1 MSLELYNKVR
11 NVPLEAQRTIKA
23 GRLKGFTDI
32 NPMWRIQI
40 LTEHFGV
47 CGIGWKPE
55 IVKQWLEPYSNGEVA
70 AFCNINLYI
79 KQDGAW
85 SDAIPGTGGAK
96 FVAKESGGMYVD
108 DEAYKKAYTDALSVA
123 CKMIGIGADVYWS
136 EGSKYPTQ
144 QAGNNALR
152 VGELRLEIEQV
163 LHALGKSESYV
174 KKLAMQ
180 NCGKPYDFL
189 SNDEL
194 QNMLDFLMNKA
205 DASASE

>member
-11 NVPLEAQRTIKA
+11 NVPLEAQRTIRG
-23 GRLKGFTDI
+23 GRLNGFTDI

-55 IVKQWLEPYSNGEVA
+55 IVKQWLESYSNGEVA
-70 AFCNINLYI
+70 AFCDVNLYI

-123 CKMIGIGADVYWS
+123 CKMLGIGADVYWS
-136 EGSKYPTQ
+136 EGSKYTR
-144 QAGNNALR
+144 GTVDDTLR
-152 VGELRLEIEQV
+152 GGTLRLEIEQ
-163 LHALGKSESYV
+163 ALRSINKGTDYAER
-174 KKLAMQ
+174 LASK

-194 QNMLDFLMNKA
+194 QNMLDFLRNKA

>member
-11 NVPLEAQRTIKA
+11 NVPIEAQRTIKG
-23 GRLKGFTDI
+23 GRLSGFTDI

-40 LTEHFGV
+40 LTENFGI
-47 CGIGWKPE
+47 CGIGWKVE
-55 IVKQWLEPYSNGEVA
+55 IIKQWLEPYSNGEVA
-70 AFCNINLYI
+70 AFCDINLYI

-123 CKMIGIGADVYWS
+123 CKMLGIGADVYWS

-144 QAGNNALR
+144 QAENNVLR
-152 VGELRLEIEQV
+152 GGELRLEIEQ
-163 LHALGKSESYV
+163 ALRSIGKGTDYAER
-174 KKLAMQ
+174 LASK

-194 QNMLDFLMNKA
+194 QNMLDFLRNKA

>member
-11 NVPLEAQRTIKA
+11 NVPLEAQRTIRG
-23 GRLKGFTDI
+23 GRLNGFTDI

-55 IVKQWLEPYSNGEVA
+55 IVKQWLESYSNGEVA
-70 AFCNINLYI
+70 AFCDINLYI

-96 FVAKESGGMYVD
+96 FVAKESSGMYVD

-123 CKMIGIGADVYWS
+123 CKMLGIGADVYWS

-144 QAGNNALR
+144 QAENNVLR
-152 VGELRLEIEQV
+152 GGELRLEIEQV
-163 LHALGKSESYV
+163 LYALGKSESYV
-174 KKLAMQ
+174 EKLAMQ
-180 NCGKPYDFL
+180 NCGKSYENL
-189 SNDEL
+189 SNQEL
-194 QNMLDFLMNKA
+194 ESMLGFLRGKA
-205 DASASE
+205 NAAAGA

>member
-136 EGSKYPTQ
+136 EGSKYTC
-144 QAGNNALR
+144 NNIGDTLR
-152 VGELRLEIEQV
+152 SGTLRLEIEQ
-163 LHALGKSESYV
+163 ALRAIGKGTDYAER
-174 KKLAMQ
+174 LATK
-180 NCGKPYDFL
+180 NCGKPYDSL
-189 SNDEL
+189 SNAEL
-194 QNMLDFLMNKA
+194 QNMLDFLRSKS

>member
-11 NVPLEAQRTIKA
+11 NVPLEAQRTIRG
-23 GRLKGFTDI
+23 GRLNGFTDI

-55 IVKQWLEPYSNGEVA
+55 IVKQWLESYSNGEVA
-70 AFCNINLYI
+70 AFCDINLYI

-96 FVAKESGGMYVD
+96 FVSKESGGMYVD

-123 CKMIGIGADVYWS
+123 CKMLGIGADVYWS

-144 QAGNNALR
+144 QAENNVLR
-152 VGELRLEIEQV
+152 GGELRLEIEQV
-163 LHALGKSESYV
+163 LYALGKSESYV
-174 KKLAMQ
+174 EKLAMQ
-180 NCGKPYDFL
+180 NCGKSYENL
-189 SNDEL
+189 SNQEL
-194 QNMLDFLMNKA
+194 ESMLGFLRSKTNA
-205 DASASE
+205 AAGA

>member
-11 NVPLEAQRTIKA
+11 NVPLEAQRTIRG
-23 GRLKGFTDI
+23 GRLNGFTDI

-55 IVKQWLEPYSNGEVA
+55 IVKQWLESYSNGEVA
-70 AFCNINLYI
+70 AFCDINLYI

-123 CKMIGIGADVYWS
+123 CKMLGIGADVYWS
-136 EGSKYPTQ
+136 EGSKYTRDNI
-144 QAGNNALR
+144 GDTLR
-152 VGELRLEIEQV
+152 GGTLRLKIEQA
-163 LHALGKSESYV
+163 LHAIGKDTAYAER
-174 KKLAMQ
+174 LATK
-180 NCGKPYDFL
+180 NCGKPYDSL
-189 SNDEL
+189 SNAEL
-194 QNMLDFLMNKA
+194 QNMLDFLRSKS